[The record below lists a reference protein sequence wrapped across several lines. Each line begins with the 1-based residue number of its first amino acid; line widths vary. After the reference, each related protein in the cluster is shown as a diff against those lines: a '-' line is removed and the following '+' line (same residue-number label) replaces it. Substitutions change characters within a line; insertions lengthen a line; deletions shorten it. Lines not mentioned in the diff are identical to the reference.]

1 MGRVAGKAALVAGAG
16 GGIGGA
22 GAEGLARE
30 GAAVFCTDRDGAA
43 ADSVAVRIREAGG
56 RAVASALDICDRA
69 AVDAAIAATV
79 REFGRLDIVLESAGI
94 SHRLDFL
101 DVDAETWERIIA
113 VNLTGMFHLGQA
125 AARQMAR
132 QGGGGSIINVTS
144 QLAEVARPQRAAYVA
159 SKGGARSLTQAVA
172 VDLAAHGI
180 RVNAIAPGPTLT
192 GLTRA
197 SYADPAARRATEAAI
212 PLGRLGQPD
221 DLVGAVLFLAGEESR
236 WVTGSTVTVD
246 GGYLAICDAA
256 NDRRPIACHGPA
268 GAIRRR
274 PAMVSIPPEAQKR
287 SHLCSLWLTVFFPSC
302 GSAAFLMSW
311 TKSTDRLDS
320 G

>member
-1 MGRVAGKAALVAGAG
+1 MGRVAGKVALVAGAG

-43 ADSVAVRIREAGG
+43 AEATAARIRTAGG
-56 RAVASALDICDRA
+56 RAAASALDLRDRV
-69 AVDAAIAATV
+69 AVDAAIAAVV

-94 SHRLDFL
+94 SHRLNFL
-101 DVDAETWERIIA
+101 DLEAETWDRIIA

-125 AARQMAR
+125 AARQMAK
-132 QGGGGSIINVTS
+132 QGGGSIINVTS
-144 QLAEVARPQRAAYVA
+144 QLAEVARPERAAYVA
-159 SKGGARSLTQAVA
+159 SKGGARSLTHAMA
-172 VDLAAHGI
+172 IDLAAHGI

-197 SYADPAARRATEAAI
+197 SYTDPEARRATEALI

-221 DLVGAVLFLAGEESR
+221 DLVGAVLFLASDESR

-246 GGYLAICDAA
+246 GGYLTI
-256 NDRRPIACHGPA
+256 
-268 GAIRRR
+268 
-274 PAMVSIPPEAQKR
+274 
-287 SHLCSLWLTVFFPSC
+287 
-302 GSAAFLMSW
+302 
-311 TKSTDRLDS
+311 
-320 G
+320 

>member
-1 MGRVAGKAALVAGAG
+1 MGRVAGKVALVAGAG

-30 GAAVFCTDRDGAA
+30 GASVFCTDRDGAA
-43 ADSVAVRIREAGG
+43 AEAVAARIREAGG
-56 RAVASALDICDRA
+56 RAVASALDIRDRA
-69 AVDAAIAATV
+69 AVDAAIAAVV
-79 REFGRLDIVLESAGI
+79 REFGRLDIVLELAGI

-101 DVDAETWERIIA
+101 ELDAETWDRIIA

-125 AARQMAR
+125 AARQMVR
-132 QGGGGSIINVTS
+132 QENGAKSGGEKSGGSIINVTS
-144 QLAEVARPQRAAYVA
+144 QLAEVARPERAAYVA
-159 SKGGARSLTQAVA
+159 SKGGARSLTHAMA

-197 SYADPAARRATEAAI
+197 SYTDPEARRATEAVI

-221 DLVGAVLFLAGEESR
+221 DLVGAVLFLASDESR

-246 GGYLAICDAA
+246 GGYLAI
-256 NDRRPIACHGPA
+256 
-268 GAIRRR
+268 
-274 PAMVSIPPEAQKR
+274 
-287 SHLCSLWLTVFFPSC
+287 
-302 GSAAFLMSW
+302 
-311 TKSTDRLDS
+311 
-320 G
+320 